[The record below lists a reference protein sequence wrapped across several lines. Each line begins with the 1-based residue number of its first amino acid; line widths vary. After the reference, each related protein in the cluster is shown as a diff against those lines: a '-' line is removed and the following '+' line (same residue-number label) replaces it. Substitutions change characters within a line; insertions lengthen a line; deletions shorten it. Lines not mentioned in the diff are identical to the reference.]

1 MFYVFVLYLLVGVVL
16 TTLLVKNVEDN
27 KEEFREFVGNDAT
40 VDHYFKFKGVYFSI
54 LIFITPIWTAWK
66 LTEMLVVWIYS
77 LIFKRGNK

>member
-1 MFYVFVLYLLVGVVL
+1 MFYVFVLYLLIGVVL

-27 KEEFREFVGNDAT
+27 KEEFREFVGNDEI
-40 VDHYFKFKGVYFSI
+40 VDHYFKFEGVYFSI
-54 LIFITPIWTAWK
+54 LIFITPIWTLWK